1 MKHALILGGTRG
13 IGRALAGCYLERG
26 FGVTVCGRHAQALQ
40 SWPLAGHPALR
51 VSTLDIADA
60 AAVHDV
66 IARAGGANGTLDV
79 LAVTAGQYFNTRD
92 HALDA
97 AATLHLLR
105 TNVSGLASAFEAGA
119 RRMLAQGHGRMAAV
133 SSMAGLLKDYPGAS
147 VYGATKRA
155 VLGLCATYR
164 KALAPFGIPV
174 TALVPGYVDTE
185 RLRELNGGDAR
196 HKPFLMSEEA
206 AVARMLRAIDR
217 GVAVDAFPWQM
228 RAAVALLNLVPHLS
242 RVPDF
247 PAPAEPDGGAVKHPI
262 GIPRDTLE

>member
-1 MKHALILGGTRG
+1 MRHVLIIGGTRG
-13 IGRALAGCYLERG
+13 IGRALAARHLERG
-26 FGVTVCGRHAQALQ
+26 CAVTVCGRHPEALQ
-40 SWPLAGHPALR
+40 GWPLADHPALR
-51 VSTLDIADA
+51 VASLDIADA
-60 AAVHDV
+60 AAVQAV
-66 IARAGGANGTLDV
+66 VAEAGDTLDA
-79 LAVTAGQYFNTRD
+79 LIVTAGQYFDSRD
-92 HALDA
+92 HALDG

-119 RRMLAQGHGRMAAV
+119 QRMLAQGHGRMAAV

-155 VLGLCATYR
+155 VLALCATYR

-185 RLRELNGGDAR
+185 RLRELNGGDAS

-206 AVARMLRAIDR
+206 AVGRMLAAIDR

-228 RAAVALLNLVPHLS
+228 RLAVALLNLVPHLT

-247 PAPAEPDGGAVKHPI
+247 PAPAPPGGGAVKHPI
-262 GIPRDTLE
+262 GVSRDTLE

>member
-1 MKHALILGGTRG
+1 MRHALILGGTRG
-13 IGRALAGCYLERG
+13 IGRALAARYLERG
-26 FGVTVCGRHAQALQ
+26 FGVTVCGRHPQALQ
-40 SWPLAGHPALR
+40 GWPLAGHPGLR
-51 VSTLDIADA
+51 VVRLDIADA
-60 AAVHDV
+60 AAVHAAV
-66 IARAGGANGTLDV
+66 TEAGDALDV
-79 LAVTAGQYFNTRD
+79 LVVTAGQYFNTRD
-92 HALDA
+92 HALDE

-105 TNVSGLASAFEAGA
+105 TNVSGLSSAFEAGA

-196 HKPFLMSEEA
+196 HKPFLMSEA
-206 AVARMLRAIDR
+206 SAVARMLEAIDR
-217 GVAVDAFPWQM
+217 GAAVDAFPWQM
-228 RAAVALLNLVPHLS
+228 RAAVALLNLVPHLAK
-242 RVPDF
+242 VPDF
-247 PAPAEPDGGAVKHPI
+247 RAPAA
-262 GIPRDTLE
+262 RDRGPGSG